1 MSRTGISLLL
11 LLLVAGCAK
20 AKGDE
25 DDGGSAAADDDD
37 SGAEEVRAT
46 PVKVTTVTIGPIDQS
61 IASSATVQAE
71 RQADILVEVTGT
83 VEDLTGEEGDRV
95 RVGQVLAR
103 LKNPALTGELERAE
117 ASFQRSSEEFD
128 SIKGL
133 FDQGFVARNAYD
145 EAAHAFDTARVTV
158 EQARDS
164 HASRELTSPIAG
176 TISAREIRFGE
187 AVSPPRRAFH
197 VVDLDKLRVEVN
209 LPEKDLARL
218 KTGQRAIVRSEVLD
232 GIEAPGRLE
241 RISPVVDPATGTV
254 KITVAIDPAD
264 TPLRPGM
271 FVNVDLVV
279 DTHAEARLLPKRAI
293 VYDEGEPLAFV
304 IEGNTAKRTPLEL
317 GFADRDQVEVTAGL
331 EPGDQVVVVGQSLL
345 RDGAEVRIVE

>member
-1 MSRTGISLLL
+1 MSRPGIALLL
-11 LLLVAGCAK
+11 LLLVAGCPK
-20 AKGDE
+20 AQGDQ

-37 SGAEEVRAT
+37 SAAEEVRAT
-46 PVKVTTVTIGPIDQS
+46 PVKVTAVTIGPIDQS

-71 RQADILVEVTGT
+71 RQADIVIEVTGT
-83 VEDLTGEEGDRV
+83 VEDLVAEEGDKV

-103 LKNPALTGELERAE
+103 LKNPALKGELERAE

-128 SIKGL
+128 SVKGL
-133 FDQGFVARNAYD
+133 FEQGFVARNAYD

-158 EQARDS
+158 EQAREGY
-164 HASRELTSPIAG
+164 ASRELTSPIAG

-187 AVSPPRRAFH
+187 AVNPPRRAFH
-197 VVDLDKLRVEVN
+197 VVDLEALRVEVN

-218 KTGQRAIVRSEVLD
+218 KVGQRAVVRSEVLD
-232 GIEAPGRLE
+232 GIEAPGLLE

-254 KITVAIDPAD
+254 KITVAIDPGD

-279 DTHAEARLLPKRAI
+279 DTHTEASLLPKRAV

-304 IEGNTAKRTPLEL
+304 VTDNIAKRTPLEL
-317 GFADRDQVEVTAGL
+317 GFADRDQVEVTGGL
-331 EPGDQVVVVGQSLL
+331 KPGDQVVIVGQSLL